1 MPEAST
7 SSFCTQC
14 NLMLSCC
21 NLLPSCRLHLHCS
34 QPQKSRAHMRRKR
47 TLLSHGVVRREQER
61 TGSGLDSSSRADDT
75 GRMQSVVVKRT
86 SGQDAFKSALVVSQ
100 VIRIGQNRR
109 TAGEPHVASIVGLG
123 KVESGSTPARHT
135 LSDHQWINSMR
146 LEHSTEQLREEKSRG
161 V

>member
-1 MPEAST
+1 
-7 SSFCTQC
+7 
-14 NLMLSCC
+14 
-21 NLLPSCRLHLHCS
+21 
-34 QPQKSRAHMRRKR
+34 
-47 TLLSHGVVRREQER
+47 
-61 TGSGLDSSSRADDT
+61 
-75 GRMQSVVVKRT
+75 MQSVVVKRT

-100 VIRIGQNRR
+100 VMRIGQNRR